1 MHACSVVQLCPDSLR
16 PHGRQPP
23 RFLCPW
29 NFPEKNTGVGCCF
42 LIQRM
47 FLTQGWNPCMSPAS
61 PEPAGR
67 LIPSSLSCLGSLYT
81 DRQTHTHMH
90 TYTHVCVLSRP
101 AASNSLW
108 PVDCCPPGSSIR
120 GIPQVRILQWGC
132 HFLLQ
137 GIFPTQGSNP
147 GLLHCRWVL
156 YHLNQQGS
164 HTHTRTHTHTHT
176 HPWITV
182 LHSWN

>member
-108 PVDCCPPGSSIR
+108 PVDCCPGDLP
-120 GIPQVRILQWGC
+120 
-132 HFLLQ
+132 
-137 GIFPTQGSNP
+137 NP
-147 GLLHCRWVL
+147 GIKPRSPALQV
-156 YHLNQQGS
+156 GS
-164 HTHTRTHTHTHT
+164 LPSEPTGKSYTHTHTHT
-176 HPWITV
+176 HTPLNHCAPQLKLT
-182 LHSWN
+182 

>member
-120 GIPQVRILQWGC
+120 GIPQVRILQWVAISFSRGSS
-132 HFLLQ
+132 Q
-137 GIFPTQGSNP
+137 PRDQTQVSCIAGGFFTIWTNREVI
-147 GLLHCRWVL
+147 H
-156 YHLNQQGS
+156 
-164 HTHTRTHTHTHT
+164 THTHTHT